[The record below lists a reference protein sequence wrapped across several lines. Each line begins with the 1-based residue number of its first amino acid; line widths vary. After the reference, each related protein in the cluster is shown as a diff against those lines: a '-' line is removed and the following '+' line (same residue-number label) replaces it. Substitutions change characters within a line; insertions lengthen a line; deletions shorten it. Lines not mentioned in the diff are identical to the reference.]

1 MWLKLDRL
9 GSEFLLWHRG
19 RQLYILRGER
29 PHAESTSLKMLCLL
43 LHQLALRHHPI
54 WFIFP
59 TFLTQHRQR
68 LGFIIFWTF
77 SKLLEQEDFSRAWN
91 LFSGTKPSFARS
103 HSGAFPENSRAVK
116 GKLWTGVP
124 RCFEGVELTPLSLLE
139 NPPHSVAHPWMR
151 GWVSAAAVNRT
162 LRGHH
167 VSVLAS
173 AYLPAWPSAPLCLG
187 VNHFL
192 GGCYSLGSNCTLPT
206 LGFWST
212 VRGDL
217 YQLQL
222 HHHWWDRVTF
232 DSTPYFPRVD
242 TCRYSAPLTFL
253 STVERFISFWQEF
266 HPNTTLPL
274 PGHVLTQMGKQEG
287 LAGQNGHFSV
297 CANSSLTSFQVSC
310 SVCLRKVKEIGF

>member
-59 TFLTQHRQR
+59 TFLTQHPQR

-77 SKLLEQEDFSRAWN
+77 SKLLEQEDFSGAWN

-103 HSGAFPENSRAVK
+103 HSGAFPENSGAVK

-124 RCFEGVELTPLSLLE
+124 RRFEGVELTPLSLLE
-139 NPPHSVAHPWMR
+139 KPPHSVAQCDTVWHTHTHSVAHPWMR

-167 VSVLAS
+167 VSVLA
-173 AYLPAWPSAPLCLG
+173 AAWLG
-187 VNHFL
+187 HQSPVSRCEPFP
-192 GGCYSLGSNCTLPT
+192 GGLL
-206 LGFWST
+206 
-212 VRGDL
+212 
-217 YQLQL
+217 
-222 HHHWWDRVTF
+222 
-232 DSTPYFPRVD
+232 
-242 TCRYSAPLTFL
+242 
-253 STVERFISFWQEF
+253 
-266 HPNTTLPL
+266 
-274 PGHVLTQMGKQEG
+274 
-287 LAGQNGHFSV
+287 
-297 CANSSLTSFQVSC
+297 
-310 SVCLRKVKEIGF
+310 

>member
-91 LFSGTKPSFARS
+91 LFSGTKPSFADLTQVLSLKIAAR
-103 HSGAFPENSRAVK
+103 RR

-124 RCFEGVELTPLSLLE
+124 RRFEGVELTPLSLLE
-139 NPPHSVAHPWMR
+139 NPPHSVAHPW
-151 GWVSAAAVNRT
+151 T
-162 LRGHH
+162 
-167 VSVLAS
+167 
-173 AYLPAWPSAPLCLG
+173 
-187 VNHFL
+187 
-192 GGCYSLGSNCTLPT
+192 GGFSCCSQSDSQGS
-206 LGFWST
+206 
-212 VRGDL
+212 
-217 YQLQL
+217 
-222 HHHWWDRVTF
+222 
-232 DSTPYFPRVD
+232 PRVRASF
-242 TCRYSAPLTFL
+242 CISACLA
-253 STVERFISFWQEF
+253 ISSPVSRCEPF
-266 HPNTTLPL
+266 
-274 PGHVLTQMGKQEG
+274 PGG
-287 LAGQNGHFSV
+287 L
-297 CANSSLTSFQVSC
+297 L
-310 SVCLRKVKEIGF
+310 